1 MIKQDTRD
9 MTARSYI
16 LPDPKTQPA
25 FYADVPPKRFLAW
38 VIDGVLI
45 GILCVLI
52 LPFTAFTGIFFFPFL
67 FLVVGFIYRVLT
79 LAGGSA
85 TWGMRMVGIEFRAQT
100 GDRFDLGAA
109 ILHTLGY
116 SISIAMP
123 LLQIISIILMLTS
136 RRKQGLTDHFMGSVA
151 INRAARF

>member
-1 MIKQDTRD
+1 

-16 LPDPKTQPA
+16 LPDPETQPA
-25 FYADVPPKRFLAW
+25 FYADVPPKRLVAW
-38 VIDGVLI
+38 IIDMVLI
-45 GILCVLI
+45 GVLCVLI

-67 FLVVGFIYRVLT
+67 MLVVGFVYRVLT

-85 TWGMRMVGIEFRAQT
+85 TWGMRVVGIELRTQT
-100 GDRFDLGAA
+100 GDRFDMGAA

-116 SISIAMP
+116 SISLAMP
-123 LLQIISIILMLTS
+123 LLQVVSIILMLTS

-151 INRAARF
+151 INRAAKF